1 MVQLKEFRWVQ
12 PSLGPRDLLQAIE
25 SAISVEA
32 IETAIQQS
40 NSQHQR
46 ERALPTPLV
55 VALVIALN
63 VWGQD
68 SIIDVLKNLVAGLSQ
83 QWIRLGQRWRV
94 PSKSSI
100 SEARQRVGP
109 QVMSRLFHRLVRPL
123 ATPETPGAF
132 LGGLRLMAV
141 DGSVFDLPDTQ
152 ENARVFGYPGSRRG
166 TRAAF
171 PKARL
176 VFLVEAGTHVFCD
189 ALISPYRRHERLQVR
204 RLLRSVNAGMLLM
217 WDRGLHSFRMVH
229 EALATGA
236 HYLGRVPANVKFEV
250 VKPLDD
256 GSYLSWI
263 APDRKSRKQGIQR
276 IQVRVIEYTIE
287 QDGEGRTYRLITDL
301 VDISLFPALL
311 LAQHYH
317 HRWEAENTLDEW
329 KTHLNGRKVPVRS
342 KTPRL
347 VIQEIYGWLLAH
359 WSVRCLMV
367 QAAQQA
373 EVSPLHLSFT
383 GSVRV
388 LRRAVPAFQAAQPY
402 ERDFFQLAH
411 DRVGGTTHSTSAGA

>member
-1 MVQLKEFRWVQ
+1 MRF
-12 PSLGPRDLLQAIE
+12 
-25 SAISVEA
+25 
-32 IETAIQQS
+32 QS
-40 NSQHQR
+40 TRLRRLFSNPSQHQR

-63 VWGQD
+63 IWAQD
-68 SIIDVLKNLVAGLSQ
+68 SIVDVLKNLVTGLSQ

-100 SEARQRVGP
+100 SEALQRVGP
-109 QVMSRLFHRLVRPL
+109 QVMSRLFHRLARPL
-123 ATPETPGAF
+123 ATPETSGAF

-176 VFLVEAGTHVFCD
+176 VFLVEAGTHLFCD
-189 ALISPYRRHERLQVR
+189 ALISPYRRHERVQVR
-204 RLLRSVNAGMLLM
+204 RLLRSLTPGMLLM

-229 EALATGA
+229 ETLATGA

-250 VKPLDD
+250 VKPLED

-263 APDRKSRKQGIQR
+263 APDRKSRNQGIGR

-287 QDGEGRTYRLITDL
+287 TDGEAQTSRLITDL
-301 VDISLFPALL
+301 LDIEQFPALL

-317 HRWEAENTLDEW
+317 DRWEAENTLDEW

-347 VIQEIYGWLLAH
+347 VI
-359 WSVRCLMV
+359 
-367 QAAQQA
+367 
-373 EVSPLHLSFT
+373 
-383 GSVRV
+383 
-388 LRRAVPAFQAAQPY
+388 
-402 ERDFFQLAH
+402 
-411 DRVGGTTHSTSAGA
+411 

>member
-1 MVQLKEFRWVQ
+1 MVQFKEFTWVQ
-12 PSLGPRDLLQAIE
+12 PSLGPRELLQAIE
-25 SAISVEA
+25 SAIPVDA

-40 NSQHQR
+40 HSQHQR

-63 VWGQD
+63 VWAQD
-68 SIIDVLKNLVAGLSQ
+68 SIVDVLKNLVAGLSQ

-94 PSKSSI
+94 PGKSSI

-109 QVMSRLFHRLVRPL
+109 QVMSRLFHRLARPL

-176 VFLVEAGTHVFCD
+176 VFLVEAGTHLLCD
-189 ALISPYRRHERLQVR
+189 ALISPYRRPERGQVR
-204 RLLRSVNAGMLLM
+204 RLLRSLTPDMLLM

-229 EALATGA
+229 ETLATGA

-263 APDRKSRKQGIQR
+263 APDRKSRAKGIDR
-276 IQVRVIEYTIE
+276 IPVRVIEYTLE
-287 QDGEGRTYRLITDL
+287 SDGEAQPYRLITDL
-301 VDISLFPALL
+301 LDIERFPALL

-317 HRWEAENTLDEW
+317 DRWEAENTLDEW

-359 WSVRCLMV
+359 WSVRCLMM
-367 QAAQQA
+367 QAAQPAQ
-373 EVSPLHLSFT
+373 VSPLQLSFT
-383 GSVRV
+383 GGVRV
-388 LRRAVPAFQAAQPY
+388 LRRAVPAFQTAQPHDQ
-402 ERDFFQLAH
+402 EFFS
-411 DRVGGTTHSTSAGA
+411 VGS

>member
-1 MVQLKEFRWVQ
+1 MVQLKEFTWIQ
-12 PSLGPRDLLQAIE
+12 PSLGPRELLQAIE

-32 IETAIQQS
+32 IESAIQQS
-40 NSQHQR
+40 KSEHQR

-63 VWGQD
+63 FWAQD
-68 SIIDVLKNLVAGLSQ
+68 AIVDVLKNLVAGLSQ
-83 QWIRLGQRWRV
+83 QWIRLAQRWRV

-109 QVMSRLFHRLVRPL
+109 QVMSRLFQLIARPQ
-123 ATPETPGAF
+123 ATLETPGAF

-141 DGSVFDLPDTQ
+141 DGSVFDVPDTK

-176 VFLVEAGTHVFCD
+176 VFLVEAGTHVLCD
-189 ALISPYRRHERLQVR
+189 ALISPYRFHERVQVR
-204 RLLRSVNAGMLLM
+204 RVLRSVNASMLLM
-217 WDRGLHSFRMVH
+217 WDRGLHSFRMVY
-229 EALATGA
+229 ETVATGA

-250 VKPLDD
+250 VQLLED

-263 APDRKSRKQGIQR
+263 APDNKSRKQGITR

-287 QDGEGRTYRLITDL
+287 QDGDIKTYRLISDL
-301 VDISLFPALL
+301 LDIALFPALL
-311 LAQHYH
+311 LAQQYH
-317 HRWEAENTLDEW
+317 QRWEAETTLDEW
-329 KTHLNGRKVPVRS
+329 KTHLNGRKVPIRS

-373 EVSPLHLSFT
+373 QLSPLQLSFT

-388 LRRAVPAFQAAQPY
+388 LRRAVPSFQAAHPH

-411 DRVGGTTHSTSAGA
+411 

>member
-1 MVQLKEFRWVQ
+1 MRF
-12 PSLGPRDLLQAIE
+12 
-25 SAISVEA
+25 
-32 IETAIQQS
+32 QS
-40 NSQHQR
+40 TRLRRLFSNPSQHQR

-63 VWGQD
+63 IWAQD
-68 SIIDVLKNLVAGLSQ
+68 SIVDVLKNLVTGLSQ

-100 SEARQRVGP
+100 SEALQRVGP
-109 QVMSRLFHRLVRPL
+109 QVMSRLFHRLARPL
-123 ATPETPGAF
+123 ATPETSGAF

-176 VFLVEAGTHVFCD
+176 VFLVEAGTHLFCD
-189 ALISPYRRHERLQVR
+189 ALISPYRRHERVQVR
-204 RLLRSVNAGMLLM
+204 RLLRSLTPGMLLM

-229 EALATGA
+229 ETLATGA

-250 VKPLDD
+250 VKPLED

-263 APDRKSRKQGIQR
+263 APDRKSRNQGIGR

-287 QDGEGRTYRLITDL
+287 TDGEAQTYRLITDL
-301 VDISLFPALL
+301 LDIERFPALL

-317 HRWEAENTLDEW
+317 DRWEAENTLDEW

-359 WSVRCLMV
+359 WSVRCLMA

-373 EVSPLHLSFT
+373 QVSPLHLSFT

-388 LRRAVPAFQAAQPY
+388 LRRALPAFQTAQPH
-402 ERDFFQLAH
+402 ERDFFS
-411 DRVGGTTHSTSAGA
+411 VGS